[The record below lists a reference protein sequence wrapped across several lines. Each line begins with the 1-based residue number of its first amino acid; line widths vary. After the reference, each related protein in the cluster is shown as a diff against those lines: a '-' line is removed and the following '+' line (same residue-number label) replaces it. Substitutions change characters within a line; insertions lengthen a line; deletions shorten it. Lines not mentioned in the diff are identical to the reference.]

1 MYMRVYIHMY
11 NITVYI
17 YIFTQIFRAHVS
29 HVAISTTKIPCI
41 SLGHRPAEEQNWW
54 SCGQLKELSAQSCF
68 ESDFWLRMNLSIRFK
83 WCWPSKGFRNDP
95 RSMSRKIVLFMFVP
109 RISVCPTVR
118 FFCCGGATRTADFT
132 IHDNQSIISEG
143 GHPHIRDAPIIVWSN
158 FRFWARSI
166 RRIFLPKKSKHD
178 IKWLMWEERDW
189 GFPSTFL
196 GPKGFLRLLS
206 RGVVAL
212 WRGVERKDVMTCD
225 ACIHINLCW
234 RICANIS
241 IFACIGWRFM
251 YIYTYI

>member
-1 MYMRVYIHMY
+1 MMLTLKRIPKWSQKYVQENCYVHVCSQ
-11 NITVYI
+11 N
-17 YIFTQIFRAHVS
+17 FR
-29 HVAISTTKIPCI
+29 
-41 SLGHRPAEEQNWW
+41 
-54 SCGQLKELSAQSCF
+54 LSNCS
-68 ESDFWLRMNLSIRFK
+68 
-83 WCWPSKGFRNDP
+83 
-95 RSMSRKIVLFMFVP
+95 
-109 RISVCPTVR
+109 
-118 FFCCGGATRTADFT
+118 FFFGCGGAIRTADFT

-143 GHPHIRDAPIIVWSN
+143 GHAHIRDAPIIVWSS

-241 IFACIGWRFM
+241 ISTCISWRFM
-251 YIYTYI
+251 YIYISLNLQRSLHLNCYSCFYIYLKVVLFHHYNSLYLYWEAPTKNKYIYISISYLFLYF